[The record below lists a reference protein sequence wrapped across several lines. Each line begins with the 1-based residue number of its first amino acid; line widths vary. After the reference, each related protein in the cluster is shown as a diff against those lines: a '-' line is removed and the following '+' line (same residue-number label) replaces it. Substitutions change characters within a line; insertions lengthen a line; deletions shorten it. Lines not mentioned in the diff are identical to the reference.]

1 MKAYLMSIIAAAFLV
16 SLLNCLGGTGAAQGM
31 RRIVGGLILTLAVFR
46 PLGTVELKLPRTEQ
60 FRTDAQAAVADG
72 LEQANRMRSACITE
86 GYTAYILNKAAA
98 EGLDAHVHV
107 EAGEE
112 GYPETVTIHAQASPL
127 QRQELTGVL
136 VRELGIDKEA
146 VEWIDPYQSSESMPS
161 CEHTNIPS

>member
-1 MKAYLMSIIAAAFLV
+1 MSIIAAAFLV

-46 PLGTVELKLPRTEQ
+46 PLRTVELKLPRTEQ

-72 LEQANRMRSACITE
+72 LEQANRMRESCITE

-98 EGLDAHVHV
+98 EGLDAQVHV

-127 QRQELTGVL
+127 QRQELTGDL

-146 VEWIDPYQSSESMPS
+146 VEWIDPYQSSESTPS
-161 CEHTNIPS
+161 YEHTNIPS